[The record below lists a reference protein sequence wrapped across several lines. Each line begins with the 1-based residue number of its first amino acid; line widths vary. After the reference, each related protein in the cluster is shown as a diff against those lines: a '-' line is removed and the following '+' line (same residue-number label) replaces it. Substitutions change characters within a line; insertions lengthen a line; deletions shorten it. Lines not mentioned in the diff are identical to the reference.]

1 MTSDNGFFATAKAR
15 LQREVMDIENRT
27 DLTNDQKVSQIIVI
41 FSTVC
46 AGVAVQP
53 IPFADIFIL
62 TPLQAFMGTRIS
74 AIRGLRLS
82 EKEASAIIKEIM
94 GVVGAGMIAQQLGI
108 AAAKI
113 FFPIFGGVATI
124 PVVFGLTFAIG
135 KVMDL
140 YFIHQV
146 QGRKLSPDE
155 LKRAWS
161 EAKKEG
167 ERQGKARTSEIK
179 DHHGK

>member
-1 MTSDNGFFATAKAR
+1 
-15 LQREVMDIENRT
+15 
-27 DLTNDQKVSQIIVI
+27 
-41 FSTVC
+41 
-46 AGVAVQP
+46 
-53 IPFADIFIL
+53 
-62 TPLQAFMGTRIS
+62 
-74 AIRGLRLS
+74 
-82 EKEASAIIKEIM
+82 
-94 GVVGAGMIAQQLGI
+94 MIAQQLGI

>member
-1 MTSDNGFFATAKAR
+1 MSNEDGFRASAKAR

-27 DLTNDQKVSQIIVI
+27 DLTDDQKVSQIIII
-41 FSTVC
+41 FSTFC
-46 AGVAVQP
+46 AGIAVQP
-53 IPFADIFIL
+53 IPFADFFIL

-82 EKEASAIIKEIM
+82 EKETSEIITEIM

-124 PVVFGLTFAIG
+124 PVVFGITYAIG

-140 YFIHQV
+140 YFVSQAS
-146 QGRKLSPDE
+146 GRKLSPEE

-161 EAKKEG
+161 QAKKEG
-167 ERQGKARTSEIK
+167 EQRGKSKAADIK
-179 DHHGK
+179 RNHGD